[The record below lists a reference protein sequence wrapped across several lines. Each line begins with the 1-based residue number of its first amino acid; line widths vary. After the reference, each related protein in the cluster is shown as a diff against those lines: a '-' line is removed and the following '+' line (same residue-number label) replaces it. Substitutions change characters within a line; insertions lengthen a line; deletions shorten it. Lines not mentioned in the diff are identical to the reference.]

1 MAIAKRAPLPLIL
14 MAHDLL
20 EGDVLFR
27 TTTGWSKNPADA
39 LVATEDAVAD
49 SLEAAGKAA
58 FAQQQVVDPVLVDV
72 AIGADGIP
80 MPRHFREKFRTLGP
94 SVRPD
99 LGKQA
104 EFARS

>member
-1 MAIAKRAPLPLIL
+1 MATAKRPPLPLIL
-14 MAHDLL
+14 MANDLL

-27 TTTGWSKNPADA
+27 TSSGWSKNPAEA
-39 LVATEDAVAD
+39 LVAQDNATADA
-49 SLEAAGKAA
+49 LETSGKAA
-58 FAQQQVVDPVLVDV
+58 FSQQQVVDPVLVDV
-72 AIGADGIP
+72 TIGADGVP